1 MYNVNTMRCDMKKSK
16 KKNTVILLLNVIIP
30 ILLGTI
36 IYYFLSPDVLFVKR
50 IDQLLGNGFHI
61 SYMGTECLIWKFI
74 RNYFLDMLWGYALI
88 FGLFLVSGNNI
99 ADLKKIFLTAFLF
112 SAVMEILQ
120 MTPVARG
127 TFDIFDILVEFLAE
141 IAAVFIIKILLS
153 IIPIEHEI

>member
-1 MYNVNTMRCDMKKSK
+1 MEAMYNVNTMRCDMKKSK

-74 RNYFLDMLWGYALI
+74 RNYFLDMLWGYALV
-88 FGLFLVSGNNI
+88 FALFFVMGNNT
-99 ADLKKIFLTAFLF
+99 ADLKKIFLPAFLF
-112 SAVMEILQ
+112 TLAMEFLQ
-120 MTPVARG
+120 LTPIAHG
-127 TFDIFDILVEFLAE
+127 TFDLWDIFVEFLAE
-141 IAAVFIIKILLS
+141 AVAVFIIKILQLRRNS
-153 IIPIEHEI
+153 K